1 MSEMGA
7 SDADPKS
14 VNLLSSFTP
23 ILEDTEGCNDRA
35 IKRLKK
41 QLKDATMSTAVAS
54 WKITIYAG
62 GLSPGVVEPQ
72 NLFSSVGVN
81 VGRQSWADFDKG
93 CDRHV
98 TKSFA
103 NFLASMFCDFQFSS
117 FKEFFIHCDSP
128 PALDTCHGFQNKM
141 AEFLPKNATTK
152 KRFGIDVDIYEME
165 KSVRRLYGY
174 NKSTGNGALD
184 IILPLACELKFILE
198 KQAIPQEKTMPTV
211 HQIYSLSIY
220 LLILNSV
227 KTSSTGIASLPRTLR
242 WTPLWTPKSLLKP
255 DMAPHESISYDSHI
269 DVPRS
274 PSFQPYSGDATDG
287 WALLNLTW
295 DYRSMNP
302 NYMESADSLSLNTQ
316 QFDMGAELEGLI
328 HPEWLLQFSQKDIEL
343 VSQSS
348 AVAVALSNPF
358 SNPEFC
364 EQYSS
369 SSQPPDTW
377 AHIVPPRA
385 PHQYS
390 PAATNEEAPHALP
403 FETDER
409 VGFDIDGDEATG
421 GGGVTEGVRVRV
433 GIVPCPRP
441 LRASKQR
448 DDPLSHAL
456 KAKKELKWLH
466 DSLSHLRSFDL
477 GKSYEQCVTIWYEL
491 EVSLPAQTKQGE

>member
-1 MSEMGA
+1 MSETGA

-14 VNLLSSFTP
+14 VGLLSSFTP
-23 ILEDTEGCNDRA
+23 ISEDTEGCNDRA
-35 IKRLKK
+35 IKQLKK
-41 QLKDATMSTAVAS
+41 QLKDATMSAAVAG

-93 CDRHV
+93 CDQHV
-98 TKSFA
+98 TESFA
-103 NFLASMFCDFQFSS
+103 NFLASAFRDFQFSS

-152 KRFGIDVDIYEME
+152 KCFGIDVDIYKME
-165 KSVRRLYGY
+165 KSVRRPYGY
-174 NKSTGNGALD
+174 DESTGNETGDSSGKNHAN
-184 IILPLACELKFILE
+184 
-198 KQAIPQEKTMPTV
+198 T
-211 HQIYSLSIY
+211 
-220 LLILNSV
+220 

-242 WTPLWTPKSLLKP
+242 WTPLWTPKSPLKP
-255 DMAPHESISYDSHI
+255 DAASHESISYDSHI

-274 PSFQPYSGDATDG
+274 PSFQPYSGDATDR
-287 WALLNLTW
+287 WALPNPTW

-302 NYMESADSLSLNTQ
+302 NYMESADSLSLNMQ

-348 AVAVALSNPF
+348 ALPSPYDQLMLHPNKLSNPF

-369 SSQPPDTW
+369 SSQLPDTW
-377 AHIVPPRA
+377 VHIIPLRA

-390 PAATNEEAPHALP
+390 PAATNEEAPRALP

-409 VGFDIDGDEATG
+409 AGFDID
-421 GGGVTEGVRVRV
+421 R
-433 GIVPCPRP
+433 
-441 LRASKQR
+441 
-448 DDPLSHAL
+448 
-456 KAKKELKWLH
+456 
-466 DSLSHLRSFDL
+466 
-477 GKSYEQCVTIWYEL
+477 
-491 EVSLPAQTKQGE
+491 

>member
-1 MSEMGA
+1 M
-7 SDADPKS
+7 
-14 VNLLSSFTP
+14 
-23 ILEDTEGCNDRA
+23 
-35 IKRLKK
+35 
-41 QLKDATMSTAVAS
+41 
-54 WKITIYAG
+54 
-62 GLSPGVVEPQ
+62 
-72 NLFSSVGVN
+72 N
-81 VGRQSWADFDKG
+81 VGGQSWADFDKG
-93 CDRHV
+93 CDQHM

-103 NFLASMFCDFQFSS
+103 NFLASMFHDFQFSS

-152 KRFGIDVDIYEME
+152 KHFGIDVNIYETE
-165 KSVRRLYGY
+165 KLVRRPYRY
-174 NKSTGNGALD
+174 DESMGNGASD
-184 IILPLACELKFILE
+184 IISPLACELKFILE

-211 HQIYSLSIY
+211 RQIYSFSIY
-220 LLILNSV
+220 LLILNSA

-255 DMAPHESISYDSHI
+255 DAAPHESISYDSHI

-274 PSFQPYSGDATDG
+274 PSFQPYSGDAMDG
-287 WALLNLTW
+287 WALPNLTW
-295 DYRSMNP
+295 DYHSMNP
-302 NYMESADSLSLNTQ
+302 NYMESADSLSLSTQ

-328 HPEWLLQFSQKDIEL
+328 HPEWLLQFLQKDIEL
-343 VSQSS
+343 VLQSS
-348 AVAVALSNPF
+348 ALPSPYDQLMLHPNKLSNPF

-369 SSQPPDTW
+369 SSRPPDTW

-390 PAATNEEAPHALP
+390 PAATNEEAPRALP

-409 VGFDIDGDEATG
+409 VRFDIDGDEATG

-433 GIVPCPRP
+433 GKDKGCQGGIRSTALVNSIVPCPRP
-441 LRASKQR
+441 LRASKWR
-448 DDPLSHAL
+448 DDLLSHAL
-456 KAKKELKWLH
+456 KAKKELRWLH

-477 GKSYEQCVTIWYEL
+477 GKSYKQCVTIWYEL
-491 EVSLPAQTKQGE
+491 EVSLPPRQNVCHFII